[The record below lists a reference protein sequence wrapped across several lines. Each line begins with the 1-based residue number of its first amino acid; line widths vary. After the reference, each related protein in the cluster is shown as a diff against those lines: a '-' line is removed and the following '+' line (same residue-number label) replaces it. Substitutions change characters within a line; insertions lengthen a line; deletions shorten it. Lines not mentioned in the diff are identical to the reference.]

1 MPILEFFPY
10 IYLGLPIKISA
21 DTAFMSPVDKG
32 GVRLP
37 PYLMLIE
44 SMLSFGRFLSYAI
57 LVSSLETLD
66 TFCKNYL
73 PEFEENR
80 NNLYG
85 FVMSIFY
92 CSILSQKH
100 NKAAI
105 TYEREVTV
113 DVETEVAAS

>member
-21 DTAFMSPVDKG
+21 DTAFMSIVDKG

-37 PYLMLIE
+37 PHLMLIE

-66 TFCKNYL
+66 TFRDGPYQQSRNVALISKILCIYNYYNTNASGPFL
-73 PEFEENR
+73 
-80 NNLYG
+80 
-85 FVMSIFY
+85 
-92 CSILSQKH
+92 
-100 NKAAI
+100 
-105 TYEREVTV
+105 VTL
-113 DVETEVAAS
+113 TPRGL